1 MEIQRFFNKKIK
13 IDYFFIVGKID
24 IDADYFIKKIKEGV
38 KKEDNMNYLTN
49 VNGAMTSWDYFNND
63 EKFTVVLSKFIEYV
77 DKNLDLQKYALKD
90 AWGLELKKFENTKF
104 HTHQEDL
111 WSGVLYLN
119 HSNQNLIF
127 PDIKQEVKPDK
138 GVFCLFN
145 GFLKHGCYKNMDN
158 SSKYA
163 IAFNIAESK
172 PY

>member
-90 AWGLELKKFENTKF
+90 AWGL
-104 HTHQEDL
+104 
-111 WSGVLYLN
+111 
-119 HSNQNLIF
+119 
-127 PDIKQEVKPDK
+127 
-138 GVFCLFN
+138 
-145 GFLKHGCYKNMDN
+145 
-158 SSKYA
+158 
-163 IAFNIAESK
+163 
-172 PY
+172 